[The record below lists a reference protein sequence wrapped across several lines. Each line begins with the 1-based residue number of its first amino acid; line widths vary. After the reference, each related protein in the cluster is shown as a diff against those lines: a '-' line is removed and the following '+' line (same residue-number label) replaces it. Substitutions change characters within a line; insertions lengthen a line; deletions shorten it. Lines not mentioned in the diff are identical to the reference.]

1 MAAKRALMTS
11 NAASSASASA
21 TNVPSREEFV
31 REYMAQLSQNRP
43 PKASLVDR
51 LVGWGEDR
59 AVSAVKSSKRSWGR
73 LTAAWEIADA
83 IKEEA
88 YASEHAK
95 HAEQLAARLGLR

>member
-1 MAAKRALMTS
+1 MARNTNTA
-11 NAASSASASA
+11 ASA

-31 REYMAQLSQNRP
+31 REYMAQLSANKP
-43 PKASLVDR
+43 PKASIIDR

-59 AVSAVKSSKRSWGR
+59 AVAAVKNSKRSFGR
-73 LTAAWEIADA
+73 LTAAWEIADQ

>member
-1 MAAKRALMTS
+1 MARNT
-11 NAASSASASA
+11 NTTASTSA
-21 TNVPSREEFV
+21 TAAAVPSREEFV

-43 PKASLVDR
+43 PKASILDR

-59 AVSAVKSSKRSWGR
+59 VVNGVKNSRRTLGR
-73 LTAAWEIADA
+73 LQAAWEISDA
-83 IKEEA
+83 VREEA